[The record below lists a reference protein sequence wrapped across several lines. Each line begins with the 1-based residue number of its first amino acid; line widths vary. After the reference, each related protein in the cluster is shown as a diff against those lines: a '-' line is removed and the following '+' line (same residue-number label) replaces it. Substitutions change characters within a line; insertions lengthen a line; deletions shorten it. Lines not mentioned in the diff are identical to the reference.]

1 MASPEVIDV
10 EALAS
15 PISEESPSGV
25 ELRRSPQSDLFHNL
39 RALFEKSTRAER
51 DMLQAQAFPDEEF
64 PDLED
69 PDWEGVQSASLEILS
84 EHSKDLSVTSWLV
97 ESLIRTDGV
106 VGLRDGM
113 KLCLEICRR
122 YWANIHPEPDEDDG
136 YEDTV
141 AQLAGLAA
149 ERSFPVLMAM
159 PLTNGAGGM
168 YSFADF
174 NEANRISGLDSSE
187 RQKRLEEG
195 AVDRGTFDNSFQ
207 ATPAAH
213 WQNMAEDLDLII
225 QNIRELGSFLDE
237 NCTANSYGE
246 ETSPSLTSFR
256 QKIEAIQSTIKTLM
270 SDLLD
275 DADAAAEGDGTGEVS
290 ADGTAAPAGGGGGGM
305 VVGTIQSR
313 TEAVKA
319 LRKVADFFRKTE
331 PHSPVSYA
339 LEQVA
344 NWAGL
349 TLPELLK
356 ELINDSSVL
365 DDLSRRA
372 GIPKVESGDEY

>member
-15 PISEESPSGV
+15 PISEDSPSGV

-51 DMLQAQAFPDEEF
+51 DLLQAQAFPDEEF

-84 EHSKDLSVTSWLV
+84 EHSKDLSVASWLV

-106 VGLRDGM
+106 PGLRDGM

-122 YWANIHPEPDEDDG
+122 YWATIHPEPDEDDG

-168 YSFADF
+168 YSFGDF
-174 NEANRISGLDSSE
+174 NEANRISGLDATE
-187 RQKRLEEG
+187 RQKRIEEG
-195 AVDRGTFDNSFQ
+195 AVDRGTFDNSFR
-207 ATPAAH
+207 ATPTTH
-213 WQNMAEDLDLII
+213 WQNLSEDLDLIV

-256 QKIEAIQSTIKTLM
+256 QKIEAIQSTVKTLM
-270 SDLLD
+270 SELLD
-275 DADAAAEGDGTGEVS
+275 DAAGEGDVSGEVS

-319 LRKVADFFRKTE
+319 LHKVADFFRKTE

-372 GIPKVESGDEY
+372 GIPKVKSDDDY